1 MAKADF
7 DLIMTTGSMLNSI
20 GFKVV
25 APSPMLG
32 NIDLQ
37 AAASGLLLGSIDLQA
52 AASGLLLGNIDLQAA
67 ASGLLLGSIDLQ
79 AAASGLLLG
88 NIGTTAPCKRYP
100 LESRPIKHKTTTF
113 LSLSTHSEQLI
124 LALIQSM
131 TKINIG
137 GHIYL

>member
-37 AAASGLLLGSIDLQA
+37 AAASGLLLG
-52 AASGLLLGNIDLQAA
+52 NIDLQAA

-79 AAASGLLLG
+79 AAASALLLG

-113 LSLSTHSEQLI
+113 LSLSTHTEQLI

-131 TKINIG
+131 TKINVG
-137 GHIYL
+137 GYIYL

>member
-37 AAASGLLLGSIDLQA
+37 AAASGLLLGNIDLQA
-52 AASGLLLGNIDLQAA
+52 VASGLLLGNIDLQAA
-67 ASGLLLGSIDLQ
+67 ASGLLLS
-79 AAASGLLLG
+79 

-100 LESRPIKHKTTTF
+100 FESRPIKHKTTTF
-113 LSLSTHSEQLI
+113 LSLSTHTDQLI

-137 GHIYL
+137 GYIYL

>member
-37 AAASGLLLGSIDLQA
+37 AAASGLLLGS
-52 AASGLLLGNIDLQAA
+52 IDLQAA

>member
-67 ASGLLLGSIDLQ
+67 ASGLLLG
-79 AAASGLLLG
+79 

>member
-25 APSPMLG
+25 APSPM
-32 NIDLQ
+32 
-37 AAASGLLLGSIDLQA
+37 
-52 AASGLLLGNIDLQAA
+52 LGNIDLQAA